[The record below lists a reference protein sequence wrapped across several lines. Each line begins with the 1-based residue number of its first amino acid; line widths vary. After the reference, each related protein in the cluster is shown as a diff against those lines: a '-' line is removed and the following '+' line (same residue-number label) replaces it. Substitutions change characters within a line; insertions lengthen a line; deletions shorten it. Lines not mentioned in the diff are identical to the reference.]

1 MATGARIGPSEL
13 FRLRWSDVDVETGVI
28 RMPNA
33 HKGAGEESRDVPI
46 RDDVLDLLRRWHE
59 EDRQTGCAYVIAY
72 KGRPVRSISNGWHN
86 ALRRAGIARRIR
98 PYDLRH
104 AFASLAL
111 VYGADIKCVAETM
124 GHKNITMLL
133 SVYQHTLFEQR
144 RRAVNAAPGLFSG
157 MGAKRGKKKR
167 LTPGRGKEASAFF
180 EPAPE
185 RRASPPHD
193 AAASWGV
200 AACVCA
206 GTRAADRTDAGI
218 PDARQPDGRGAG

>member
-1 MATGARIGPSEL
+1 M
-13 FRLRWSDVDVETGVI
+13 
-28 RMPNA
+28 
-33 HKGAGEESRDVPI
+33 
-46 RDDVLDLLRRWHE
+46 
-59 EDRQTGCAYVIAY
+59 
-72 KGRPVRSISNGWHN
+72 
-86 ALRRAGIARRIR
+86 
-98 PYDLRH
+98 RH

-157 MGAKRGKKKR
+157 TGAKRGKKKR
-167 LTPGRGKEASAFF
+167 LPPGRGKEASAFF

-185 RRASPPHD
+185 RRAAPPHD

-206 GTRAADRTDAGI
+206 GTRAADRTDAGT
-218 PDARQPDGRGAG
+218 PDARQPDGSGAG

>member
-1 MATGARIGPSEL
+1 MLG
-13 FRLRWSDVDVETGVI
+13 
-28 RMPNA
+28 
-33 HKGAGEESRDVPI
+33 
-46 RDDVLDLLRRWHE
+46 LLRRWHE
-59 EDRQTGCAYVIAY
+59 EDRQAGCAYVIAY
-72 KGRPVRSISNGWHN
+72 KGRPVRSISSGWHN

-157 MGAKRGKKKR
+157 TGAKRDKKKR
-167 LTPGRGKEASAFF
+167 LTPGRGKEAGAFF
-180 EPAPE
+180 EPVPE
-185 RRASPPHD
+185 CRASPPHD

-206 GTRAADRTDAGI
+206 GTRAADRRDAG
-218 PDARQPDGRGAG
+218 DSGRTAAGRKRGGMSGDSRRGGRFGAPPRLAEGPLMPGKLAAAGAAWG

>member
-1 MATGARIGPSEL
+1 M
-13 FRLRWSDVDVETGVI
+13 
-28 RMPNA
+28 
-33 HKGAGEESRDVPI
+33 H
-46 RDDVLDLLRRWHE
+46 
-59 EDRQTGCAYVIAY
+59 
-72 KGRPVRSISNGWHN
+72 
-86 ALRRAGIARRIR
+86 
-98 PYDLRH
+98 
-104 AFASLAL
+104 
-111 VYGADIKCVAETM
+111 GADIKCVAETM

-157 MGAKRGKKKR
+157 TGAKRGKKKR
-167 LTPGRGKEASAFF
+167 LTPGRGKEASAVF

-218 PDARQPDGRGAG
+218 PDARQPDGSGAG

>member
-1 MATGARIGPSEL
+1 M
-13 FRLRWSDVDVETGVI
+13 
-28 RMPNA
+28 
-33 HKGAGEESRDVPI
+33 
-46 RDDVLDLLRRWHE
+46 
-59 EDRQTGCAYVIAY
+59 
-72 KGRPVRSISNGWHN
+72 
-86 ALRRAGIARRIR
+86 
-98 PYDLRH
+98 RH

-157 MGAKRGKKKR
+157 TGAKRDKKKR
-167 LTPGRGKEASAFF
+167 LTPGRGKEAGAFF
-180 EPAPE
+180 EPVPE

-206 GTRAADRTDAGI
+206 GTRAADRRDAGI
-218 PDARQPDGRGAG
+218 PDARQPDGSGAG

>member
-1 MATGARIGPSEL
+1 M
-13 FRLRWSDVDVETGVI
+13 
-28 RMPNA
+28 
-33 HKGAGEESRDVPI
+33 
-46 RDDVLDLLRRWHE
+46 
-59 EDRQTGCAYVIAY
+59 
-72 KGRPVRSISNGWHN
+72 
-86 ALRRAGIARRIR
+86 
-98 PYDLRH
+98 RH

-157 MGAKRGKKKR
+157 TGAKRGKKKR
-167 LTPGRGKEASAFF
+167 LPPGRGKEASAFF

-185 RRASPPHD
+185 RRAAPPHD

-200 AACVCA
+200 AACVWRWNPRGGQDGCRDSGRTAA
-206 GTRAADRTDAGI
+206 GRKRGGMSGDSRRGGRFGVLPRLPEGPLMPGKLAVAGAAWG
-218 PDARQPDGRGAG
+218 